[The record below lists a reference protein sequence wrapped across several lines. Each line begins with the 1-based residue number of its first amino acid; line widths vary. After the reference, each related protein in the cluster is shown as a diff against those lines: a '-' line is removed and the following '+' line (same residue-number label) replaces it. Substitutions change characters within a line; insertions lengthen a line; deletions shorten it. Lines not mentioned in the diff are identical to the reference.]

1 MLAERYFVEMKN
13 VLEAI
18 EQTQKEPIRAAAEAI
33 VESVVNGGVWHLFDT
48 GHILMFEAVGRAGGL
63 MMVTPIHSEIRVA
76 HPVRPRPLPP
86 NPEPFFMDQIA
97 DLPRYILGQA
107 KVQAGDVI
115 LIGSV
120 SGINVMSVEMACL
133 ARERG
138 IKTIALTSVGASKRF
153 QSKHPSGKRLFE
165 MADLVIDN
173 CVPYGDALVEV
184 EELGGQKICPASG
197 IAASYINW
205 ALQAEVVEQLVARGL
220 KPSAYV
226 SNHLPDAGKLNAA
239 ARARYEEQG
248 Y

>member
-1 MLAERYFVEMKN
+1 MLAERYFVEMKK
-13 VLEAI
+13 VLEDI
-18 EQTQKEPIRAAAEAI
+18 EKTQKEAIRAAAAAI
-33 VESVVNGGVWHLFDT
+33 VESVTNGGVWHLFDT
-48 GHILMFEAVGRAGGL
+48 GHMLMYEAVGRAGGL

-76 HPVRPRPLPP
+76 HPARPRTIPP
-86 NPEPFFMDQIA
+86 NPDPFFMDQIQ

-107 KVQAGDVI
+107 KVQAGDVM

-120 SGINVMSVEMACL
+120 SGINVMSVEMARL

-138 IKTIALTSVGASKRF
+138 IKTIALTSVSASRRF
-153 QSKHPSGKRLFE
+153 EPRHPSGKRLFE

-205 ALQAEVVEQLVARGL
+205 ALQAEIVEQLVKLGL
-220 KPSAYV
+220 KPSVYM
-226 SNHLPDAGKLNAA
+226 SNHLPNAGQFNAE
-239 ARARYEEQG
+239 ARTRYEKQG